1 MPEEDPTQGKEDP
14 GPPPELPPFN
24 PDFELIGYIERGQ
37 RPPAEQREA
46 ADLEEAVPLP
56 LPEDE

>member
-1 MPEEDPTQGKEDP
+1 MPEEVSPQGKEDP
-14 GPPPELPPFN
+14 GPPPELPPFS

-37 RPPAEQREA
+37 RPSTKQREA
-46 ADLEEAVPLP
+46 AGQEEAVPLP